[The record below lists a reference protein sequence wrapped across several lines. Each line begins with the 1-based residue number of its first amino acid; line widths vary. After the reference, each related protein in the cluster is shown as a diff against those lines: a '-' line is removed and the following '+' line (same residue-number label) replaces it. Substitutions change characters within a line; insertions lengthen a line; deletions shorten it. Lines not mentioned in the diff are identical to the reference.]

1 MPNTKSAKKRLK
13 QNETRRMENRAVK
26 TAMRTQIR
34 KVREAAEAGEFDKA
48 ETEFRQATKQIDRA
62 GAKNL
67 IHPNKAARTKSRLSA
82 MLKRA
87 KAAAAA

>member
-1 MPNTKSAKKRLK
+1 
-13 QNETRRMENRAVK
+13 MENRAVK

-34 KVREAAEAGEFDKA
+34 KVREAAEAGEFEKA

-62 GAKNL
+62 DAKNL
-67 IHPNKAARTKSRLSA
+67 IHRNKAARTKSRLVA

-87 KAAAAA
+87 KAASAA